1 MRGDIHLMINKPE
14 SHDQKCQIQSMAKM
28 GNEKGFDAAER
39 LPFQKRARLALRR
52 NLSLNFK
59 RRVKRILL
67 SLKTWW
73 ENINR
78 NPNISTDHSISLKPL
93 YLIAGEC
100 VRVRTKE
107 EIQATLNPWNELKG
121 CAFISEMGQYC
132 GTTQRIFKLVE
143 RFVDERDYRVKYVL
157 GVVLLEGVNCNGTSF
172 YGKCDRTCFFFWRE
186 EWLERLQE

>member
-1 MRGDIHLMINKPE
+1 MINKPE

-28 GNEKGFDAAER
+28 GNEKGFDAAEH
-39 LPFQKRARLALRR
+39 LPFQKRARLTLRR
-52 NLSLNFK
+52 NLSLNYR
-59 RRVKRILL
+59 RRVKRSLL

-78 NPNISTDHSISLKPL
+78 NPNIPTDHSISHKPL
-93 YLIAGEC
+93 NLKAGEC

-107 EIQATLNPWNELKG
+107 EIQATLNPWNELEG
-121 CAFISEMGQYC
+121 CAFISAMWQYC